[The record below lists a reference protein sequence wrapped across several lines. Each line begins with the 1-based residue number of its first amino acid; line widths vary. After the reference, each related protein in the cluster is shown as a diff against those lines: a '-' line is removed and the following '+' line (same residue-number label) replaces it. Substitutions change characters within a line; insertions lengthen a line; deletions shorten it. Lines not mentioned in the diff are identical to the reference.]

1 VDETI
6 TFHDHGRRLGKLIR
20 PRSKQDET
28 GGRGRAD
35 KTHHS
40 VPRVFHDRA
49 VWRTSLAML
58 VTKPAVAR
66 DGPERG

>member
-1 VDETI
+1 MDAWDNFARSWTAARQAYP
-6 TFHDHGRRLGKLIR
+6 T
-20 PRSKQDET
+20 RSKQDET